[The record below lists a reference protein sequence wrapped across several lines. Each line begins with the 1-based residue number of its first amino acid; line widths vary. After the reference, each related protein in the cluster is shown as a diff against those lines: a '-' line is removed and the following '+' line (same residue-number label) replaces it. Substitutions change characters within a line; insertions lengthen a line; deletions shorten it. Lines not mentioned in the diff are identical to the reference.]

1 MGLFK
6 KESTEIEKLAQE
18 MLLKSR
24 LESSFE
30 YIVEEDEFIEVKIG
44 SKDGDNIQPTGELST
59 ESDE

>member
-6 KESTEIEKLAQE
+6 KDSTEIEKLARE

-24 LESSFE
+24 LEASFE

-44 SKDGDNIQPTGELST
+44 SKDGDNIQPTRELST

>member
-6 KESTEIEKLAQE
+6 EESTEIEKIARE

-44 SKDGDNIQPTGELST
+44 SKDGDNIQPARELST
-59 ESDE
+59 ESNE